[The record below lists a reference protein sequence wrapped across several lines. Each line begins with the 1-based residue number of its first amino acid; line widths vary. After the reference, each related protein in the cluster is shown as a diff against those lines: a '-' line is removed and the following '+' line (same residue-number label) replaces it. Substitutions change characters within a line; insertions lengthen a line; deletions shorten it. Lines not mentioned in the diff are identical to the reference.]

1 MSVTAPSVT
10 LPPTVSGA
18 AGSLVTATRLYCSLL
33 LVVLCT
39 TIRPAIAADNL
50 GLASGLSFTDDSSGN
65 FPIVGDHLDDGD
77 VARGHAALVFIGASH
92 CWNTNREAE
101 RVVEIYPRFRDRV
114 HFVIIDAD
122 HPSAAQ
128 RPLLDAHYHGM
139 IPTVVVLDPNGA
151 VVYERAGETASTRAD
166 TRTLETLLGKAAG
179 N

>member
-1 MSVTAPSVT
+1 MCNPLCCA
-10 LPPTVSGA
+10 
-18 AGSLVTATRLYCSLL
+18 LL
-33 LVVLCT
+33 LAAFCGS
-39 TIRPAIAADNL
+39 IQPAAAADNL
-50 GLASGLSFTDDSSGN
+50 RLASGLSYTDDSSTN
-65 FPIVGDHLDDGD
+65 FPIVGDHLDDGE

-101 RVVEIYPRFRDRV
+101 RVVTLYPRFRDRV

-122 HPSAAQ
+122 HPSTAQ

-139 IPTVVVLDPNGA
+139 IPTVVVLDPTGA

-166 TRTLETLLGKAAG
+166 SRTLEALLDKASG